1 MLSEIVLVKYQKYAK
16 IENEVKNMKKNKEIQ
31 IHMEEKKRILQGQE
45 YEVTELYIGKKKI
58 GEILAYGVKDFQ
70 AFMDDEAIGSNKTF
84 ELAVEAIIRQWNLHE

>member
-1 MLSEIVLVKYQKYAK
+1 
-16 IENEVKNMKKNKEIQ
+16 MKKNKEIQ
-31 IHMEEKKRILQGQE
+31 IHMEEKKRILQDQE